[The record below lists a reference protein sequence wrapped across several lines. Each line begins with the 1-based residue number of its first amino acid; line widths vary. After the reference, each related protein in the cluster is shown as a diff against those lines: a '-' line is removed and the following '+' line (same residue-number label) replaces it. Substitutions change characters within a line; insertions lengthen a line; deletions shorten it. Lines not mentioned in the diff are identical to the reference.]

1 MRKKSHFSLV
11 QYLMNS
17 VGMEE
22 LREHKTALYI
32 GSILPDCTP
41 SFITRKHSIDETFE
55 LLRTEI
61 NKITIHYNANEGI
74 SNYYCRHLGIITH
87 YIADYFTYPHNAIFA
102 GSLKEHCIYENDLKK
117 AFRTFVKSDEAKKV
131 REKNATFYSVDD
143 ICSLIHT
150 MHEEYLKV
158 KKEVRQDCI
167 YIVELCYRV
176 VDAILCFLELTIK
189 KSHTNTIPVTVS

>member
-11 QYLMNS
+11 HYLMNS
-17 VGMEE
+17 VGMEV

-41 SFITRKHSIDETFE
+41 SFITRKHSIEETFE

-61 NKITIHYNANEGI
+61 NKITVNYDANEGI
-74 SNYYCRHLGIITH
+74 SSYYCRHLGIITH
-87 YIADYFTYPHNAIFA
+87 YIADYFTFPHNSIFA
-102 GSLKEHCIYENDLKK
+102 GTLKEHCIYEKDLKK

-131 REKNATFYSVDD
+131 REQNSTFHSVDD

-158 KKEVRQDCI
+158 KKEVRQDCV
-167 YIVELCYRV
+167 YIIELCYRV
-176 VDAILCFLELTIK
+176 VDAILRFLELTINK
-189 KSHTNTIPVTVS
+189 IRTNTTLVTT